1 MSKAIMPKA
10 TAVWMVEN
18 SSLTFEQIA
27 DFCGMHLLEVQA
39 IADADIATDIM
50 GIDPV
55 TLGQLTRD
63 EIKRCEGDS
72 KARLRR
78 EEMYRPKSNGT
89 RRRKYVSISKKQDKP
104 NAILWFLR
112 HHPEIPPKVICKV
125 CATTMQTVNAIANGT
140 HARMN
145 QIKACDPVILGIC
158 SQIELDDLI
167 AEFAHIRN
175 SEMS

>member
-10 TAVWMVEN
+10 TAVWMIDN

-50 GIDPV
+50 GVDPV
-55 TLGQLTRD
+55 LLGQLTRD
-63 EIKRCEGDS
+63 EIRRCESDP
-72 KARLRR
+72 KARLRQ
-78 EEMYRPKSNGT
+78 EEIYKSKSSSS
-89 RRRKYVSISKKQDKP
+89 RKKKYVSISKKQDKP

-112 HHPEIPPKVICKV
+112 NHPEIPPKVVCKV

-145 QIKACDPVILGIC
+145 HIQACDPVILGIC

-175 SEMS
+175 SEI